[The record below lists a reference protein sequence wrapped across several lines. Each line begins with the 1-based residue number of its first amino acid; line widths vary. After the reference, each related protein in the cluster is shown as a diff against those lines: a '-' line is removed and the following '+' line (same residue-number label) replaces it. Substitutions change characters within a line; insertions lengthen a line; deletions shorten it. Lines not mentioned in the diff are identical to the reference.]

1 MQTEQHQKLALGLFM
16 PNCSNMPSISTHRVV
31 EDQWTYEHNES
42 LALAAESY
50 GFEYLFPVSRWRGFG
65 GETNFLGTSLET
77 TTWAA
82 ALLRATSSIN
92 VFSTVHIP
100 LFHPFVVAKM
110 GATLAHMSGN
120 RWGLNVVSG
129 WSERE
134 FGMMGIPLA
143 EHARRYERTSCF
155 VEILKKLWSAADQ
168 PFDYEC
174 DWYSVNGGESSPT
187 PDVPPMI
194 ANAGVSEDAKN
205 MTARLCDWAFISTP
219 SIDAVGSIIGDIAE
233 KANGYGRSVKTAIF
247 PFLVWG
253 QSRAEAEERLAS
265 IISEKDEVATA
276 NWLHDLTAGS
286 GSFDAFTSD
295 MLAAS
300 GGGVHMVGSADD
312 IAEQLIE
319 AHRAG
324 VNAVMLTF
332 PEYLNDLHRF
342 AKEIQP
348 TLTKAGCISKN

>member
-1 MQTEQHQKLALGLFM
+1 MPNDYDQKLALGLFM
-16 PNCSNMPSISTHRVV
+16 PNCSNMPSISTHHVV

-42 LALAAESY
+42 LALSAEGY
-50 GFEYLFPVSRWRGFG
+50 GFKYLFHVSRWRGFG

-82 ALLRATSSIN
+82 ALLRATSSIH
-92 VFSTVHIP
+92 VFSTVHVP

-110 GATLAHMSGN
+110 GSTLSHMSGN

-134 FGMMGIPLA
+134 FGMMGVPLA
-143 EHARRYERTSCF
+143 EHSRRYERTSCF
-155 VEILKKLWSAADQ
+155 VEILKKLWSAEAQ
-168 PFDYEC
+168 PFNYEC

-187 PDVPPMI
+187 PDILPSI

-219 SIDAVGSIIGDIAE
+219 SIEAVSPTIEDIAQ
-233 KANGYGRSVKTAIF
+233 KANSYGRSVRTAIF
-247 PFLVWG
+247 PFLIWG
-253 QSRAEAEERLAS
+253 KSRAEAEERLAS
-265 IISEKDEVATA
+265 IISEKDEVATS

-300 GGGVHMVGSADD
+300 GGGVHMIGSADD
-312 IAEQLIE
+312 VAEQLIE

-332 PEYLNDLHRF
+332 PEYLDDLHRF
-342 AKEIQP
+342 AKDIQP
-348 TLTKAGCISKN
+348 KLLKAGCI